1 MTVRFRY
8 PSMLNDLA
16 CACEAP
22 ECGRPLSEESLM
34 LVMRNAAG
42 ERRAYECD
50 CGAVTITVV
59 RE

>member
-1 MTVRFRY
+1 
-8 PSMLNDLA
+8 MLNDLA